1 MEEMRLRICHLCDEK
16 ITIDLI
22 QHIIQ
27 SHDNVIDSYNPSY
40 RHRSLL
46 KRNKKSIRNP
56 EIIGWEPY
64 NNIDAIFTGDN
75 KRMMY
80 WELKEFR

>member
-22 QHIIQ
+22 HHIIQ
-27 SHDNVIDSYNPSY
+27 SHDGIIDGFNPSY

-46 KRNKKSIRNP
+46 KRNKKSMRNP

-64 NNIDAIFTGDN
+64 NNIDAILTGDN